1 MFCKIFLKLVNLFE
15 GQGKPSGYHEQASVV
30 VETVTKTSVMSKFS
44 GLQKFQSDAS
54 RCTAEGNGLKKAFRG
69 KQATFSVDTSQ
80 AGRCQITVLSI
91 QSLKGDK
98 TLNSNSLGRKGGEG
112 GVGVIN
118 SLKLM
123 ISNRGFHIDII
134 ITIDELISV
143 IFSFE

>member
-1 MFCKIFLKLVNLFE
+1 MKSTKIDNQQILVKPQYLLKNKDVQDLNVFLRLSLSLLEIKTWKYTESYFK

-80 AGRCQITVLSI
+80 AGKC
-91 QSLKGDK
+91 
-98 TLNSNSLGRKGGEG
+98 
-112 GVGVIN
+112 GVATSQPVKMSGACY
-118 SLKLM
+118 S
-123 ISNRGFHIDII
+123 
-134 ITIDELISV
+134 
-143 IFSFE
+143 